1 MHFDADYYNHLAL
14 DYRSRRTVLC
24 DALAEAGFT
33 FSQPEG
39 AYYVLADFSGL
50 SDMDD
55 VTFAKWMCEEIGV
68 ASVPGSSFYHDKQLG
83 KTLVRFAFCKK
94 YETLKRAAERL
105 ATVRTA
111 V

>member
-1 MHFDADYYNHLAL
+1 M
-14 DYRSRRTVLC
+14 LC
-24 DALAEAGFT
+24 DALTEAGFT

-50 SDMDD
+50 SDMYY
-55 VTFAKWMCEEIGV
+55 TKFARWMCEEIGV
-68 ASVPGSSFYHDKQLG
+68 ATVPGSSFYHDKQLG
-83 KTLVRFAFCKK
+83 KSLVRFAFCKK

-105 ATVRTA
+105 ATVRAT